1 MESIGSRDP
10 RAHVANVRGEFQ
22 KLIQHL
28 RENIDKIDDSKGQA
42 LFETAAEVLTGL
54 STPSNI
60 TSRRT
65 SGPGS
70 SPKMPA

>member
-54 STPSNI
+54 NAAFEHYEQKSE
-60 TSRRT
+60 R
-65 SGPGS
+65 
-70 SPKMPA
+70 AWQ

>member
-22 KLIQHL
+22 KLM
-28 RENIDKIDDSKGQA
+28 REDIDKIDDSKGQA

-54 STPSNI
+54 NAAFEHYE
-60 TSRRT
+60 
-65 SGPGS
+65 
-70 SPKMPA
+70 PKSERAWQ